1 MSRMAEMGTNVRP
14 LGSSSITPASPTCTS
29 LPSSLAAPD
38 AGKPPPRRSATDT
51 TLPAHSPISDP
62 MLVLL
67 EVRLIPPATPTCLFV
82 RVGPLFRPR
91 LPLAS
96 EQLRSL
102 AGPAARNAMS
112 RKAVM
117 PARLSA
123 TRGSSGASVR
133 IGLLLLQELEDHL
146 VARLGIVTK
155 HPVLRAA

>member
-1 MSRMAEMGTNVRP
+1 
-14 LGSSSITPASPTCTS
+14 
-29 LPSSLAAPD
+29 
-38 AGKPPPRRSATDT
+38 
-51 TLPAHSPISDP
+51 HSPISDP

-67 EVRLIPPATPTCLFV
+67 EVRLIPPATPTCVFV
-82 RVGPLFRPR
+82 RVGPPFRHR
-91 LPLAS
+91 LPLAA
-96 EQLRSL
+96 ERLRSL

-155 HPVLRAA
+155 HPVLRAADDDLLPVLLRKQAHQFLFERLPERRAFLAGHQQRRRRNLPDGVPIDLG